1 LKKETNLAQK
11 NSKKFLRMKLNNEI
25 GIQKQIF
32 DIYLQKLGKEKWLKC
47 YLIIEQE
54 YLYFC

>member
-1 LKKETNLAQK
+1 
-11 NSKKFLRMKLNNEI
+11 MKLNNEI